1 MNSVDTVSRATKRR
15 RLSLLLILAIVG
27 TVFATTGLAQA
38 ASDSSSGT
46 PTVTSAKQ
54 GDPSAISTEVAC
66 IQNYAADPAHNYSNY
81 APAIGSPEVTDG
93 IHSGLQPCATFT
105 GSLTG
110 RNQVA
115 QFLSPHVYPGGIQ
128 IVVFGGPNQAFLFGG
143 APGTPI
149 AGYTAGPLSL
159 IHI

>member
-1 MNSVDTVSRATKRR
+1 MNSVDTISRATERR
-15 RLSLLLILAIVG
+15 RWSLLLILTIIG

-38 ASDSSSGT
+38 ASDSSSTT
-46 PTVTSAKQ
+46 PPPVTSAKQ

-66 IQNYAADPAHNYSNY
+66 IKNYAADPANNYSNY
-81 APAIGSPEVTDG
+81 APAIGSPEVTDA

-115 QFLSPHVYPGGIQ
+115 QFLSPHV
-128 IVVFGGPNQAFLFGG
+128 
-143 APGTPI
+143 
-149 AGYTAGPLSL
+149 
-159 IHI
+159 